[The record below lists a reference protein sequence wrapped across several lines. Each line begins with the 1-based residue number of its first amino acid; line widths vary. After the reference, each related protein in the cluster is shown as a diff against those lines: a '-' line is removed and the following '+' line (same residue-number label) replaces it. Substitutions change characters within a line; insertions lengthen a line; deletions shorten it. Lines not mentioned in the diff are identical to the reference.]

1 MQKQQDGNGKES
13 YSTMTNVGCGVRAS
27 GTINFM
33 NA

>member
-1 MQKQQDGNGKES
+1 MQRQQSRNGKES
-13 YSTMTNVGCGVRAS
+13 NNTVTNVGCGVRAS

>member
-1 MQKQQDGNGKES
+1 MQKQQNGNGKENNN
-13 YSTMTNVGCGVRAS
+13 TVTNVGCGVRAS